1 MAITIAG
8 KTYPSSAA
16 LSKTGFTSKKF
27 KSVLSANLQRKKQLG
42 GSLIPALSATERFL
56 AADQKQD
63 VINFGGTGVFESITD
78 SLLRR
83 TRENQ
88 IEADTQNQIV
98 NQVQENIGNIFTNT
112 SNIGTLDANQQNVV
126 SSIKNLVLPNTL
138 NQIPLTGAGVD
149 GDPTTGG
156 GAAGFGQAFQDI
168 IKAVGPTGLLIGAAV
183 VGIMVLK

>member
-98 NQVQENIGNIFTNT
+98 NQVQEKKT
-112 SNIGTLDANQQNVV
+112 
-126 SSIKNLVLPNTL
+126 
-138 NQIPLTGAGVD
+138 
-149 GDPTTGG
+149 
-156 GAAGFGQAFQDI
+156 
-168 IKAVGPTGLLIGAAV
+168 
-183 VGIMVLK
+183 